1 MKVVGSLA
9 LVGFIVV
16 MAACLFGAFVATIA
30 PGVLEAVVIGGPIA
44 VLTAGLIVVIVGSS
58 ALSPQHRASAWARA
72 VTNVN
77 MKYLFGL
84 GIIVW
89 MVYMA
94 AVHLVVPAINTPGGY
109 SGSANAEGGLAFVG
123 LLAGVF
129 IFLGFIWAVIG
140 E

>member
-1 MKVVGSLA
+1 VKVVGSLA

-16 MAACLFGAFVATIA
+16 MAACLFGAYVAPIA
-30 PGVLEAVVIGGPIA
+30 PGVSEAVVIGRPIA
-44 VLTAGLIVVIVGSS
+44 FITAGLIVVIVGSS